1 MGVWRFA
8 LQVEFKKKKFTL
20 SWFNVIIIF
29 ILLGVFEYLLIERLS
44 FLLSAD
50 EVTQGM
56 SQFIINITV
65 IVSIFSLLFSWVI
78 VSIVLKFF
86 LTIITECEE
95 KLKQSESF
103 FVVGHSMVFILIAL
117 VISFCVLYFNANNGS
132 SNFSTNMSK
141 YISQVGSMLQYAS
154 LVIFA
159 SWYEKLTRKQTI
171 ALSIVFAV
179 MFIVPIFI
187 RTAMSRFS

>member
-86 LTIITECEE
+86 LTIIT
-95 KLKQSESF
+95 
-103 FVVGHSMVFILIAL
+103 
-117 VISFCVLYFNANNGS
+117 
-132 SNFSTNMSK
+132 
-141 YISQVGSMLQYAS
+141 
-154 LVIFA
+154 
-159 SWYEKLTRKQTI
+159 
-171 ALSIVFAV
+171 
-179 MFIVPIFI
+179 
-187 RTAMSRFS
+187 